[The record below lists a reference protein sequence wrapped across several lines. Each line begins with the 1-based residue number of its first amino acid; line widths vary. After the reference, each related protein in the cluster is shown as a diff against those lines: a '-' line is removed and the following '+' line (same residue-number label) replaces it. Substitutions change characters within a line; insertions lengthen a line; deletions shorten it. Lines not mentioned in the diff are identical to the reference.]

1 MGRNWFRDLSIPNK
15 LTAVTLLTSVIALAL
30 ACGAFILYEVQR
42 FPTVMQSELSSMADL
57 AGSET
62 IGALTFQDRKA
73 AEEDLA
79 ALKVDPRV
87 LTACLYGADGVI
99 FGRYQRPLGTG
110 LAAPCGTSLQ
120 LAPGTYLERD
130 RMVLVRP
137 VSLDREVIGHLLLS
151 ADTREVNARIKNYLA
166 IAAAVLL
173 AALGAAFL
181 ISRRLQRIISDPILK
196 LASTAARISTQK
208 NYSVRASKTSE
219 DELGLLIDAFNR
231 MVDEVQERD
240 AALQRHGDNLELEVA
255 KRTAELR
262 TANEELRVARDR
274 AEEAARLKSEFLANM
289 SHEIRT
295 PMNGVIGMT
304 ELVLDTDLQPEQREF
319 LEIVKS
325 SADSLLNII
334 NAILDFS
341 KLEAGKVVLE
351 KAEFDLPKILA
362 DTAKTLALR
371 AHEKDLELTCYIEP
385 EVPERVSG
393 DSNCLRQV
401 LVNLIGNAIKFTAK
415 GEIAIH
421 CKLASAMDADVLA
434 HFTVTDTGIGVPPD
448 KQTSIFA
455 PFEQADGSSTR
466 RYGGTGLGLSIC
478 ARLVD
483 LMGGRIWVESQPG
496 EGSSFQFT
504 ARFGRVL
511 NTDLRSLR
519 AATNDLIG
527 LPVLIVD
534 DNATNRKI
542 LVEMVTRWQM
552 CPTTAEAGSRALDL
566 VRRASLEGTP
576 YRLLLIDAQMPGMDG
591 FEVIRQL
598 RAQPLQTPPTVMM
611 LSSLG
616 RLVDTQLCHE
626 LGIHVYLTKPVSG
639 PLLFDAIVKALRDS
653 APPETT
659 PAVPAAQEPPK
670 MLDAKILVAEDNLT
684 NRKLVVKILEKHGY
698 QPVLAE
704 NGAEALEI
712 FNQQN
717 VDLILMD
724 VQMPVMNGLEATR
737 ILRKMETAGR
747 HTPILALTAHAMEG
761 DHERC
766 LEAGMDDYLSKPI
779 QSADLLRKI
788 QELLASGARVA
799 DTRQRG

>member
-1 MGRNWFRDLSIPNK
+1 
-15 LTAVTLLTSVIALAL
+15 
-30 ACGAFILYEVQR
+30 
-42 FPTVMQSELSSMADL
+42 
-57 AGSET
+57 
-62 IGALTFQDRKA
+62 
-73 AEEDLA
+73 
-79 ALKVDPRV
+79 
-87 LTACLYGADGVI
+87 
-99 FGRYQRPLGTG
+99 
-110 LAAPCGTSLQ
+110 
-120 LAPGTYLERD
+120 
-130 RMVLVRP
+130 
-137 VSLDREVIGHLLLS
+137 
-151 ADTREVNARIKNYLA
+151 
-166 IAAAVLL
+166 
-173 AALGAAFL
+173 
-181 ISRRLQRIISDPILK
+181 
-196 LASTAARISTQK
+196 
-208 NYSVRASKTSE
+208 
-219 DELGLLIDAFNR
+219 
-231 MVDEVQERD
+231 
-240 AALQRHGDNLELEVA
+240 
-255 KRTAELR
+255 
-262 TANEELRVARDR
+262 
-274 AEEAARLKSEFLANM
+274 LKSEFLANM

-576 YRLLLIDAQMPGMDG
+576 YRLLLIDAQM
-591 FEVIRQL
+591 
-598 RAQPLQTPPTVMM
+598 
-611 LSSLG
+611 
-616 RLVDTQLCHE
+616 
-626 LGIHVYLTKPVSG
+626 
-639 PLLFDAIVKALRDS
+639 
-653 APPETT
+653 
-659 PAVPAAQEPPK
+659 
-670 MLDAKILVAEDNLT
+670 
-684 NRKLVVKILEKHGY
+684 
-698 QPVLAE
+698 
-704 NGAEALEI
+704 
-712 FNQQN
+712 
-717 VDLILMD
+717 
-724 VQMPVMNGLEATR
+724 
-737 ILRKMETAGR
+737 
-747 HTPILALTAHAMEG
+747 
-761 DHERC
+761 
-766 LEAGMDDYLSKPI
+766 
-779 QSADLLRKI
+779 
-788 QELLASGARVA
+788 
-799 DTRQRG
+799 